1 MGDKIIITDDEDKP
15 AKPDVVVVQ
24 PQGRD
29 TASATK
35 KETVVTEKTT
45 VKEVKEE

>member
-15 AKPDVVVVQ
+15 AKPDMVVVQ
-24 PQGRD
+24 PK
-29 TASATK
+29 AETK

>member
-1 MGDKIIITDDEDKP
+1 MGDKIIITDEEDKP

-24 PQGRD
+24 PQ
-29 TASATK
+29 AATK